1 MANTAGSSMIIKH
14 YDGFGGNFIDS
25 QYLGA
30 SYDGVGKPHVFQ
42 DTLMRIFS
50 SQNRFITNGG
60 KLLIG
65 MTGAK
70 GPINTMEIDTEIYR
84 WYLQGADYRT
94 ARVIENPESSNTV
107 LGINNTVFRL
117 KLDLDY
123 YAEPDVL
130 LAENNNYALEVIGDP
145 IQEGNGYV
153 YSFRL
158 QGDDMSQYL
167 PSYLVDPGRE
177 LSKGWTSV
185 QSEYNEK
192 FGTQQYPSSMQLEH
206 QISYFAEKQTV
217 TDKAWRNQGRLGVK
231 FLYKDPMSGADKSVE
246 KFLPYAEAV
255 MQDQFHMDMEVQ
267 MMFGKKQTRAGH
279 KGYWKKT
286 GNGVREQL
294 KDSWIDIYSSALTVT
309 RLKDYLLNIFFAR
322 VNEGDRK
329 MVAMTGTYGSLQF
342 HNMLASVASSF
353 LTVDTMFTQMLS
365 KDPRHLSFGAQFT
378 HYQGPEGIEVTL
390 VKNPMYDNRQY
401 CKQTH
406 PQYSNIPVD
415 SFRYTFLDFG
425 GAGTSEKGGAI
436 NNIMMLKEKDSYAW
450 GYVHGTHTPTGPVKG
465 GVAGGLIAGYDI
477 FMQGSAGVWIKDVT
491 RCGEL
496 IFDSQS

>member
-60 KLLIG
+60 KLLVG

-70 GPINTMEIDTEIYR
+70 GGINTMEIDTEIYR

-94 ARVIENPESSNTV
+94 GRVVENLDPTNTA
-107 LGINNTVFRL
+107 LGINNTPFKA
-117 KLDLDY
+117 KLDLNY

-130 LAENNNYALEVIGDP
+130 LAENNNYALEVVGDP
-145 IQEGNGYV
+145 IQDGNAYI
-153 YSFRL
+153 YTFRL

-167 PSYLVDPGRE
+167 PSYLLDPGRE
-177 LSKGWTSV
+177 LSKGWTTI
-185 QSEYNEK
+185 QSEMNSK
-192 FGTQQYPSSMQLEH
+192 FGTQQYPASMQLEH
-206 QISYFAEKQTV
+206 QLSYFGEKQTV
-217 TDKAWRNQGRLGVK
+217 TDKAWRNQGRLGIK
-231 FLYKDPMSGADKSVE
+231 FLYKDPMTGADKTVE

-255 MQDQFHMDMEVQ
+255 MYDSFHMSMEAQ
-267 MMFGKKQTRAGH
+267 MMFGKKQTRPSQD
-279 KGYWKKT
+279 GYWKKT

-329 MVAMTGTYGSLQF
+329 MVAMTGTHG
-342 HNMLASVASSF
+342 
-353 LTVDTMFTQMLS
+353 LTKV
-365 KDPRHLSFGAQFT
+365 
-378 HYQGPEGIEVTL
+378 GP
-390 VKNPMYDNRQY
+390 
-401 CKQTH
+401 
-406 PQYSNIPVD
+406 SNSDV
-415 SFRYTFLDFG
+415 SRK
-425 GAGTSEKGGAI
+425 TS
-436 NNIMMLKEKDSYAW
+436 
-450 GYVHGTHTPTGPVKG
+450 
-465 GVAGGLIAGYDI
+465 LIAGTPDYA
-477 FMQGSAGVWIKDVT
+477 QAA
-491 RCGEL
+491 
-496 IFDSQS
+496 